1 MIEGGQHVYG
11 SGVVDNHPASLI
23 ERQKKATAPFSP
35 MFFAL
40 ILAACGGGSSGSP
53 QVKGNGTPQ
62 VSYGDS
68 PQVSG
73 DGSSPQVRGLVFTR
87 ANDDTPT
94 AQAEKGRTLIEDAA
108 ESLQSPEIKK
118 LADKTGI
125 SITIESITVTSD
137 STVDIVM
144 QADNQQPETVTIA
157 YSGPDASL
165 IGLVQKGPKNYEV
178 VFKEPV
184 DYEAPQDY
192 NYDNVY
198 EYTTVARMAGLT
210 ITQKYRVEILDKQ
223 DGPTTVS
230 PSAPLSGPDFERDGT
245 VIKVTL
251 EEGQDLVFE
260 QFTGD
265 TSVSGTLSGADADKF
280 EVETVSKGG
289 KNVTKISF
297 KEAPD
302 ASNHQDQGSDG
313 VYNLE
318 IDGALEQLWGD
329 LQFEVTVVDVV

>member
-1 MIEGGQHVYG
+1 
-11 SGVVDNHPASLI
+11 
-23 ERQKKATAPFSP
+23 

-40 ILAACGGGSSGSP
+40 ILAACGG
-53 QVKGNGTPQ
+53 
-62 VSYGDS
+62 
-68 PQVSG
+68 
-73 DGSSPQVRGLVFTR
+73 GSSPQVRGLVFTR
-87 ANDDTPT
+87 ANDDTPANDNT
-94 AQAEKGRTLIEDAA
+94 PAAQVFVLANDGTYVVQTDEGRTLIEDAA
-108 ESLQSPEIKK
+108 ESLQS
-118 LADKTGI
+118 LAAQKAFRNLGI

-144 QADNQQPETVTIA
+144 SASNGAKVITTMA
-157 YSGPDASL
+157 LSGPDASL
-165 IGLVQKGPKNYEV
+165 IRLVQKGPKNYEA

-184 DYEAPQDY
+184 DYDAPQDH

-198 EYTTVARMAGLT
+198 EYAAVARIAGRPVT
-210 ITQKYRVEILDKQ
+210 TNYRIEILDKQ

-245 VIKVTL
+245 EIKVTL

-265 TSVSGTLSGADADKF
+265 NSASGTLSGADADKF
-280 EVETVSKGG
+280 EVETVSKSG

-313 VYNLE
+313 VYNFE

>member
-1 MIEGGQHVYG
+1 M
-11 SGVVDNHPASLI
+11 SASNGAKVI
-23 ERQKKATAPFSP
+23 TT
-35 MFFAL
+35 MAL
-40 ILAACGGGSSGSP
+40 
-53 QVKGNGTPQ
+53 
-62 VSYGDS
+62 
-68 PQVSG
+68 
-73 DGSSPQVRGLVFTR
+73 
-87 ANDDTPT
+87 
-94 AQAEKGRTLIEDAA
+94 
-108 ESLQSPEIKK
+108 
-118 LADKTGI
+118 
-125 SITIESITVTSD
+125 
-137 STVDIVM
+137 
-144 QADNQQPETVTIA
+144 
-157 YSGPDASL
+157 SGPDASL
-165 IGLVQKGPKNYEV
+165 IRLVQKGPKNYEA

-184 DYEAPQDY
+184 DYDAPQDH

-198 EYTTVARMAGLT
+198 EYAAVARIAGRPVT
-210 ITQKYRVEILDKQ
+210 TNYRIEILDKQ

-245 VIKVTL
+245 EIKVTL

-265 TSVSGTLSGADADKF
+265 NSASGTLSGADADKF
-280 EVETVSKGG
+280 EVETVSKSG

-313 VYNLE
+313 VYNFE